1 MTDTGFYD
9 EDEDVN
15 MLDGNK
21 KNKKKDKTQN
31 ERLIYAAPFHTQVAV
46 LLGRTWRTIWREK
59 VLTPIFYYSFKLTL
73 SHDCHH
79 DSMISLFYRRRF
91 EIFKSNLAK
100 KIVKSWIL
108 FDCVTYIFARKEL
121 CT

>member
-21 KNKKKDKTQN
+21 NSKKKSKSKTTN
-31 ERLIYAAPFHTQVAV
+31 DRLSYAAPFHTQVAV

-59 VLTPIFYYSFKLTL
+59 VIFF
-73 SHDCHH
+73 
-79 DSMISLFYRRRF
+79 LFQ
-91 EIFKSNLAK
+91 
-100 KIVKSWIL
+100 KI
-108 FDCVTYIFARKEL
+108 
-121 CT
+121 

>member
-79 DSMISLFYRRRF
+79 GSMISLFYRRRF

-100 KIVKSWIL
+100 KKLKAGYYLTV
-108 FDCVTYIFARKEL
+108 
-121 CT
+121 

>member
-21 KNKKKDKTQN
+21 KIKKKDKTQN

-79 DSMISLFYRRRF
+79 DSMISLFYGRRF

-100 KIVKSWIL
+100 KK
-108 FDCVTYIFARKEL
+108 C
-121 CT
+121 